1 MKKGL
6 NASQIKF
13 IAIIA
18 MTIDHL
24 TWAFFPGTDPTW
36 YVFGLH
42 IIGRLTAPLM
52 WFFISEGCHYTRNI
66 WKYAGRIFIFAFIS
80 HFAYNFASGIPFVP
94 FSNGSFFNQTSVLWS
109 LALAVVAIAIARS
122 EKFPGFLKIPTVTLL
137 SAVGFP
143 SDWSSIAV
151 MCPFYLYT
159 HRGNRKKQAFDIV
172 FWTFIYA
179 AVYFIFLDKLYG
191 VLQMFTFLAIP
202 VIALYNG
209 ERGGKKLAKPE
220 GADGQTA
227 IAKPSTLVKWSFYI
241 YYPAHLVV
249 IGIIRLALH
258 GDIPLIFR

>member
-1 MKKGL
+1 MKKGF
-6 NASQIKF
+6 NASQIKL

-80 HFAYNFASGIPFVP
+80 HFAYNFAFGIPFVP

-109 LALAVVAIAIARS
+109 LALAVVAIAIARN

-137 SAVGFP
+137 SVIGFP

-151 MCPFYLYT
+151 MCPFALYNN
-159 HRGNRKKQAFDIV
+159 RGNKKRQALDIV
-172 FWTFIYA
+172 LWTFIYA
-179 AVYFIFLDKLYG
+179 AVYFIFLDRLYG
-191 VLQMFTFLAIP
+191 CLQMFTFLAIP

-209 ERGGKKLAKPE
+209 ERGRRKLTKPE
-220 GADGQTA
+220 GADGQAA
-227 IAKPSTLVKWSFYI
+227 IAKPSPLVKWSFYI

-258 GDIPLIFR
+258 GDVSLIFR